1 MPNFDSKMRR
11 FAWPLVGWT
20 VFVWISRIRN
30 VVNADE
36 IDTTG
41 KFLRLV
47 VVAIFLGFAGLL
59 AAWIVKG
66 SPRWALAAASIW
78 SVGFWL
84 VRGGGILL
92 DPNHDTGFKA
102 IHTALMIATFA
113 VVALAWYP
121 SRSRR
126 PVAA

>member
-1 MPNFDSKMRR
+1 MRR

-30 VVNADE
+30 VLSADG

-47 VVAIFLGFAGLL
+47 VVAVFLGFAALVG
-59 AAWIVKG
+59 AWIVRG
-66 SPRWALAAASIW
+66 TPRWALAAGSLW

-84 VRGGGILL
+84 VRGIGILA
-92 DPNHDTGFKA
+92 DPNHDAGFKA
-102 IHTALMIATFA
+102 IHTALMLATFA

-121 SRSRR
+121 ARSRR